1 MTAVHLCD
9 LAAWPADDTSQAA
22 HDRFRL
28 LSIVAGQLGITG
40 RRPTPAEWRI
50 AIVPVDL
57 LPKLRDAVESEGT
70 RTDRRPVQLGAG
82 RRFQSFARH
91 PARVRHQLLA
101 RIDRHTPEA
110 DPT

>member
-1 MTAVHLCD
+1 MSLVHLSD
-9 LAAWPADDTSQAA
+9 LAAWPTDDASQAA

-50 AIVPVDL
+50 ATVPVDL

-70 RTDRRPVQLGAG
+70 RTDRQRVPIAG
-82 RRFQSFARH
+82 RTHFRSIARH

-101 RIDRHTPEA
+101 RVDRHIPGA
-110 DPT
+110 GPS